1 MVAAVTRRIPPRAD
15 GNVLAKLRAVTPPP
29 GVHAGVWTVVTLAAH
44 AAMEA
49 GRRRLYTLVHERE
62 ASPGAALAAQVS
74 SYATQH
80 LQLTLAEACRAPLP
94 TAWRRAAPVGH
105 PFMGWDT
112 AAGRWLPTPS

>member
-1 MVAAVTRRIPPRAD
+1 M
-15 GNVLAKLRAVTPPP
+15 LRAVTPPP
-29 GVHAGVWTVVTLAAH
+29 GVRAGVWTVVTLAAH

-49 GRRRLYTLVHERE
+49 GRRRLYTLVHERK